1 MLERV
6 HIGRG
11 LSTCWLSKPEVGAE
25 SCWYL
30 KNSKS
35 ILWVKQ
41 PMCALGYFLDGYP
54 LILTTVDEP
63 RALSRRL
70 ALA

>member
-11 LSTCWLSKPEVGAE
+11 LSTSRLSKTEVGAE
-25 SCWYL
+25 SCWYY
-30 KNSKS
+30 KNGKS
-35 ILWVKQ
+35 ILWAKQ
-41 PMCALGYFLDGYP
+41 PICALGYFLDGYP
-54 LILTTVDEP
+54 LILTTVDEL
-63 RALSRRL
+63 RTLSRRL